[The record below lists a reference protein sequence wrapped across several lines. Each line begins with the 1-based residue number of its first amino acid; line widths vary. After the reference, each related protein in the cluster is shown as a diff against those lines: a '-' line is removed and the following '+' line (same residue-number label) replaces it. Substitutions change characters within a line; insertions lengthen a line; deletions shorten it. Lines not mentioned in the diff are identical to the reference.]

1 MASSSKPKN
10 WPQDI
15 KYLTKPTLSKKL
27 DQTILGPLGFGS
39 KSSSSGP
46 RFATAPSENVAI
58 KKISDSS
65 HPADGE
71 YGLFASKNLA
81 PGTHILDYLGHY
93 HETSPEDT
101 DEASNYDLVLTRDVG
116 GTNRGIAIDARFGG
130 NEARMINDYR
140 GVAVKP
146 NAEFKERET
155 GIMGV
160 FVVVNNGIKG
170 FKGIKKGEEIL
181 PCVLRKGLPCLAFVE
196 KPLSKGV
203 MRSLDYVW

>member
-1 MASSSKPKN
+1 MASSSKKSVKN

-15 KYLTKPTLSKKL
+15 KYLTKPTLSKQL
-27 DQTILGPLGFGS
+27 DQPVLELLGFRQ
-39 KSSSSGP
+39 KSGP
-46 RFATAPSENVAI
+46 PFATHSSENVAI
-58 KKISDSS
+58 KKITDPG
-65 HPADGE
+65 HPAVGE
-71 YGLFASKNLA
+71 YGLFATKSLS

-93 HETSPEDT
+93 HEATPEDT

-116 GTNRGIAIDARFGG
+116 GTGRGVAIDARFAG

-160 FVVVNNGIKG
+160 YVVANNGVKG

-181 PCVLRKGLPCLAFVE
+181 VSYG
-196 KPLSKGV
+196 
-203 MRSLDYVW
+203 RSFWSERRE